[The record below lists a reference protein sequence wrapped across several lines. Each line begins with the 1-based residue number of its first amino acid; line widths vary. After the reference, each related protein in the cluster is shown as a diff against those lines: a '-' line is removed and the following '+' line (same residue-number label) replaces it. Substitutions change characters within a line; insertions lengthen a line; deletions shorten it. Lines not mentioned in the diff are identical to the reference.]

1 MSPPPPPL
9 KDSKVLHMGTKVQ
22 FAEVTLLGTCVL
34 LPEQWLNLACI
45 LSKYPLDSSGHPIRN
60 FSGLLGG
67 LPFEKLKTMI
77 RFIVLFEVD
86 FVTNFYSIFK
96 CTILFTFSHFSII
109 WNLARIPIMWWYIG
123 FPFRMLE
130 NGN

>member
-1 MSPPPPPL
+1 MSPPPPL

-67 LPFEKLKTMI
+67 LSFEKLKTMI

-86 FVTNFYSIFK
+86 SVTNFYCIFK
-96 CTILFTFSHFSII
+96 CTILFTSVTFQ
-109 WNLARIPIMWWYIG
+109 LYGTLPEYQ
-123 FPFRMLE
+123 
-130 NGN
+130 